1 MTEQVIS
8 KEKLLSLKRLNAFR
22 IYSDSKVKET
32 EIIEKK
38 KMISKYNRDSQDEG
52 KKNTEKQSNK
62 YSKQKH

>member
-52 KKNTEKQSNK
+52 KK
-62 YSKQKH
+62 KH